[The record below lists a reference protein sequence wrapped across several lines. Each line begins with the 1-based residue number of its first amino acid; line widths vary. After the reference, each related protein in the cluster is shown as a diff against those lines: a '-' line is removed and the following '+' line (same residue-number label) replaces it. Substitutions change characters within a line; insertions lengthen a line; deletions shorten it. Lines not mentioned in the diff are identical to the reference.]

1 MQDEILKK
9 EQEFHDQW
17 ASAIDIEGIQVKDY
31 FEACTAPENR
41 FILKRLGDVSGKYL
55 LDLGCGAGENSVY
68 FASRGARCVAAD
80 YSPGMVEVALKLAAA
95 NQVRVEG
102 KVVNAMDIDFPDNT
116 FDIVYASNLLHHI
129 PDPELTIKEMYRVLK
144 PGGVACFWD
153 PLKHNPVINVYR
165 RIATKVR
172 TEDETPL
179 DINIVRTVQG
189 LFTKT
194 TYDTFW
200 IATLWIFL
208 RFYLIE
214 KVNPNEERYWKKI
227 ILEQARLEQRIFA
240 RARLKRCD
248 HRLRHPLSDSA
259 ISRRGWIQSDARR
272 GAGMQVGGGKSFR
285 QQRQQPPELDHRG
298 DRRSGRGSH
307 HK

>member
-17 ASAIDIEGIQVKDY
+17 ASAIDIEGIKVKDY

-41 FILKRLGDVSGKYL
+41 FILKRLGDVSDRYL

-95 NQVRVEG
+95 NQVQVEG
-102 KVVNAMDIDFPDNT
+102 KVINAMDIDFPDNT

-129 PDPELTIKEMYRVLK
+129 PDPELTIQEMYRVLK

-179 DINIVRTVQG
+179 DINIVKTVQG

-227 ILEQARLEQRIFA
+227 ILEQARLEPGYRRLERLDTVLKKIPFVKRFA
-240 RARLKRCD
+240 WNLAVVAMK
-248 HRLRHPLSDSA
+248 
-259 ISRRGWIQSDARR
+259 
-272 GAGMQVGGGKSFR
+272 
-285 QQRQQPPELDHRG
+285 
-298 DRRSGRGSH
+298 
-307 HK
+307 